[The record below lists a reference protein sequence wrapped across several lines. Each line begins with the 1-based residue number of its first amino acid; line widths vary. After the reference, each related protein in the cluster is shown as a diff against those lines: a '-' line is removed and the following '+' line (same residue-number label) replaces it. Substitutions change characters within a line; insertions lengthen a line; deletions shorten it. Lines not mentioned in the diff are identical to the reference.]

1 MTSASPEESAEA
13 TAGEG
18 IQQIPIVMSVTEL
31 PAVADARDALLR
43 AIGQEAQNATD
54 KFPGQASKALEEL
67 ARAYALVTTDTT
79 SVAGTTPAIQSRMD
93 DARSSVHI
101 TANVPT
107 QQFHVQ
113 PVNPDFGKD
122 EVLSYNTVSG
132 TLSEG

>member
-13 TAGEG
+13 TAEATADEG

-43 AIGQEAQNATD
+43 AIGQEAQNLTD

-79 SVAGTTPAIQSRMD
+79 SVVGTTPAIRSR
-93 DARSSVHI
+93 AGEF
-101 TANVPT
+101 
-107 QQFHVQ
+107 QVQ
-113 PVNPDFGKD
+113 PRNADFGKD
-122 EVLSYNTVSG
+122 ETMSYNTVSG
-132 TLSEG
+132 TLTSLRETFDVK

>member
-43 AIGQEAQNATD
+43 AIGQEAQNLTD

-67 ARAYALVTTDTT
+67 ARAYALVTTNTT
-79 SVAGTTPAIQSRMD
+79 SVVGTTPAVQSRMD
-93 DARSSVHI
+93 DARSSIHI
-101 TANVPT
+101 TADVPT

-113 PVNPDFGKD
+113 PVNPDFGKA
-122 EVLSYNTVSG
+122 ETMNYNTASG

>member
-43 AIGQEAQNATD
+43 AISQEAQNATD

-79 SVAGTTPAIQSRMD
+79 SVAGTTPPIQSRMD

-101 TANVPT
+101 TANIPT

-113 PVNPDFGKD
+113 PSNPDFGKD